1 MINVLLDP
9 LPEGYEDEN
18 GTFYPMD
25 FDFRIGI
32 QVSLLQDDP
41 ELDDIEKILLTQ
53 DLIFAGDLP
62 DDPEVIKE
70 CVNFFINGWYQDRHV
85 DKHVKVKTSDFNVDQ
100 WRIYSAFLTQYQI
113 DLNSIE
119 FLHYWVFMGLLS
131 TLDECAYT
139 RVLDIRSK
147 DVIPKGLKGKELQ
160 DFKDAKYTY
169 ALGAKE
175 TQELKDEKSNVEAV
189 LGNLKKL
196 SKKEQKRVEIFESYS
211 DEE

>member
-25 FDFRIGI
+25 FDFRIGV
-32 QVSLLQDDP
+32 QVSLIQDDP

-211 DEE
+211 DSK

>member
-25 FDFRIGI
+25 FDFRIGV
-32 QVSLLQDDP
+32 QVSLIQDDP

-53 DLIFAGDLP
+53 DLIFAGDIP

-70 CVNFFINGWYQDRHV
+70 CVSFFINGWYQDRHV

-147 DVIPKGLKGKELQ
+147 DIIPKGLKGKELQ

-211 DEE
+211 DDK

>member
-25 FDFRIGI
+25 FDFRIGV
-32 QVSLLQDDP
+32 QVSLIQDDP